1 MILKKISSAKV
12 NWTKS
17 EAILVG
23 HWLQGAPKLPN
34 DLKWS
39 TGGFKYLGL
48 FLGDDSTVQKNWD
61 DAFEIVKGRLSKW
74 KWLIPKMSYRGRTL
88 IINNLVAST
97 LWHRL
102 ACVDPP
108 LCLLSDIQKVLI
120 DFFFGKSYTGY
131 PKVYFFI

>member
-120 DFFFGKSYTGY
+120 DFFGKSYTGY

>member
-1 MILKKISSAKV
+1 M
-12 NWTKS
+12 
-17 EAILVG
+17 VG

-39 TGGFKYLGL
+39 TGGFKYLGV

-120 DFFFGKSYTGY
+120 DFFLGKVTLGI
-131 PKVYFFI
+131 PKCTFFI